1 MTRRGWGRYAV
12 PYAYL
17 LPGLV
22 LFGGLMAYPMVQ
34 ALRMSF
40 YQWNILPGATSE
52 LIGLDNYRRLLADP
66 DFWTALVNTA
76 GYMLVTVPAQLAL
89 GMVVALLLNQ
99 AIRLRTTFRAL
110 FYLPVITSWVVVSLV
125 FKYLF
130 NTEAGAVNYLLVDVL
145 GVLDE
150 GVGWL
155 QSRWTGLAAI
165 AVLGIWKGIG
175 WSMLIFLAALQGV
188 PRQLLEAASIDG
200 ASAFRRFSSV
210 TLPQLR
216 PAVAFV
222 TVMLVIGGFN
232 VFISVFLVTGGG
244 PGNDTEVLLTYMYE
258 QAFDFLDFGYGAA
271 IAYALTLLVFGFSA
285 VQLRLF
291 RYGREV
297 G

>member
-22 LFGGLMAYPMVQ
+22 LFGGLMAVPMAQ

-40 YQWNILPGATSE
+40 YDWNILPGAASE
-52 LIGLDNYRRLLADP
+52 FIGLDNYRRLLDDP

-89 GMVVALLLNQ
+89 GMVVALLLNR
-99 AIRLRTTFRAL
+99 AIRVRTTFRAL

-188 PRQLLEAASIDG
+188 PKQLLEAASIDG
-200 ASAFRRFSSV
+200 ASAPRRFFSV
-210 TLPQLR
+210 ILPQLR

-258 QAFDFLDFGYGAA
+258 QAFDLLDFGYGAA

-291 RYGREV
+291 GYGREV

>member
-1 MTRRGWGRYAV
+1 
-12 PYAYL
+12 
-17 LPGLV
+17 
-22 LFGGLMAYPMVQ
+22 MAYPMAQ

-40 YQWNILPGATSE
+40 YEWSILPGAASE
-52 LIGLDNYRRLLADP
+52 FIGLDNYRRLLDDP

-99 AIRLRTTFRAL
+99 AIRARTTFRAL

-130 NTEAGAVNYLLVDVL
+130 NTEAGAVNYLLVDVF

-165 AVLGIWKGIG
+165 AILGIWKGIG

-188 PRQLLEAASIDG
+188 PKQLLEAAAIDG
-200 ASAFRRFSSV
+200 ASAPRRFFSV

-216 PAVAFV
+216 AAVAFV

-258 QAFDFLDFGYGAA
+258 QAFDFLDFGYGTA